1 LKKASKKKVIK
12 FPSKTDHD
20 PFFNEVIEEG
30 YHIYSLD
37 LENAKIP
44 NYYPSDFPDYP
55 GVNFRDLKI
64 GDVVTVRAF
73 FKVGSGKN
81 VRADGGY
88 LDLEIEHIEE
98 DSVFGVIMT
107 DLPKGFALQKGT
119 SLELFEGEIL
129 YKAETTE
136 H

>member
-1 LKKASKKKVIK
+1 MKVIK
-12 FPSKTDHD
+12 FPSQPDND
-20 PFFNEVIEEG
+20 SFFKEIIEEG
-30 YHIYSLD
+30 YHIFS
-37 LENAKIP
+37 LENAKNP
-44 NYYPSDFPDYP
+44 NYYPNDFPDYP
-55 GVNFRDLKI
+55 GVNVRNLKI

-88 LDLEIEHIEE
+88 LDLEIEHIED

-107 DLPKGFALQKGT
+107 ELPKGFALQKGT
-119 SLELFEGEIL
+119 SLELFKDEIL
-129 YKAETTE
+129 YKAKMTE

>member
-1 LKKASKKKVIK
+1 MKVLK
-12 FPSKTDHD
+12 FPSKPDND
-20 PFFNEVIEEG
+20 PFFKEIIDER
-30 YHIYSLD
+30 YHIFSLKK
-37 LENAKIP
+37 AKNP
-44 NYYPSDFPDYP
+44 NYYPNDFPDYP
-55 GVNFRDLKI
+55 GVNLRDLKI

-88 LDLEIEHIEE
+88 LDLEIEHIED

-107 DLPKGFALQKGT
+107 ELPKGFALQKGT
-119 SLELFEGEIL
+119 SLELFKDEIL
-129 YKAETTE
+129 YKAKMTE

>member
-1 LKKASKKKVIK
+1 MKVLK
-12 FPSKTDHD
+12 FPPKTDNG
-20 PFFNEVIEEG
+20 PFFKEIIEEG

-37 LENAKIP
+37 NAKIP
-44 NYYPSDFPDYP
+44 NYYPNDFPDYP
-55 GVNFRDLKI
+55 GVDFRDLKI

-88 LDLEIEHIEE
+88 LDLEIEHIED

-107 DLPKGFALQKGT
+107 ELPKGFALQKGT
-119 SLELFEGEIL
+119 SLELFKDEIL
-129 YKAETTE
+129 YKAKMTE

>member
-1 LKKASKKKVIK
+1 MKVLK
-12 FPSKTDHD
+12 FPSKTDND
-20 PFFNEVIEEG
+20 PFFKEIIEEG

-37 LENAKIP
+37 NAKIP
-44 NYYPSDFPDYP
+44 NYYPNDFPEYP

-81 VRADGGY
+81 IRADSGY
-88 LDLEIEHIEE
+88 LDLEIEHIED

-107 DLPKGFALQKGT
+107 ELPKGFALQKGT
-119 SLELFEGEIL
+119 SLELFKDEIL
-129 YKAETTE
+129 YKAEMTE

>member
-1 LKKASKKKVIK
+1 MLY
-12 FPSKTDHD
+12 
-20 PFFNEVIEEG
+20 EVIT
-30 YHIYSLD
+30 
-37 LENAKIP
+37 
-44 NYYPSDFPDYP
+44 P
-55 GVNFRDLKI
+55 GVNFQDLKI

-73 FKVGSGKN
+73 VKVGSGKN

-119 SLELFEGEIL
+119 SLELFKGEIP
-129 YKAETTE
+129 
-136 H
+136 

>member
-1 LKKASKKKVIK
+1 MKVLK
-12 FPSKTDHD
+12 FPSKTDNV
-20 PFFNEVIEEG
+20 PFFKEINEEE
-30 YHIYSLD
+30 YHIFSF
-37 LENAKIP
+37 ENPKNP
-44 NYYPSDFPDYP
+44 NYYPNDFPDYP
-55 GVNFRDLKI
+55 GVNLPDLKI

-88 LDLEIEHIEE
+88 LDLEIEHIED

-107 DLPKGFALQKGT
+107 ELPKGFALQKGT
-119 SLELFEGEIL
+119 SLELFKDEIL
-129 YKAETTE
+129 YKAEMTE

>member
-1 LKKASKKKVIK
+1 MKLLK
-12 FPSKTDHD
+12 FPSKPDSD
-20 PFFNEVIEEG
+20 PFFKEIIEEG
-30 YHIYSLD
+30 YHIFN
-37 LENAKIP
+37 LENAKNP
-44 NYYPSDFPDYP
+44 NYYPNDFPDYP
-55 GVNFRDLKI
+55 GVNLRDLKI

-88 LDLEIEHIEE
+88 LDLEIEHIED

-107 DLPKGFALQKGT
+107 ELPKGFALQKGT
-119 SLELFEGEIL
+119 SLELFKDEIL
-129 YKAETTE
+129 YKAEMTE

>member
-1 LKKASKKKVIK
+1 MKAIK
-12 FPSKTDHD
+12 FPSQTDND
-20 PFFNEVIEEG
+20 PFFKEIIEEG

-37 LENAKIP
+37 NAKIP
-44 NYYPSDFPDYP
+44 NYYPNDFPGYP
-55 GVNFRDLKI
+55 GVNFQDLKI

-81 VRADGGY
+81 IRTDGGY
-88 LDLEIEHIEE
+88 LDLEIEHIED

-107 DLPKGFALQKGT
+107 ELPKGFALQKGT
-119 SLELFEGEIL
+119 SLELFKGEIL
-129 YKAETTE
+129 YKAEMKE

>member
-1 LKKASKKKVIK
+1 MKILK
-12 FPSKTDHD
+12 FPSKTDND
-20 PFFNEVIEEG
+20 PFFKEIIEEW
-30 YHIYSLD
+30 YHIFS
-37 LENAKIP
+37 LENAKTP

-55 GVNFRDLKI
+55 GVNLRDPKI

-88 LDLEIEHIEE
+88 LDLEIEHIED

-107 DLPKGFALQKGT
+107 ELPKGFALQKGT
-119 SLELFEGEIL
+119 SLELFKDEIL
-129 YKAETTE
+129 YKAEVTE
-136 H
+136 R